1 METPVAPSLIPP
13 SRRWML
19 WVAVWTILLGVLG
32 GVWGGLDAR
41 ALSPLADDD
50 GRGGEVVVVPIE
62 GTIDLGL
69 VPFVQRAIAEHP
81 DARAILLDIDTHGG
95 RVDAAVQIRDVLL
108 ETDVPVVA
116 FINRRAISAGALIG
130 LAADSI
136 VFAPGAT
143 MGAATPV
150 TIEGGEMEPVGEK
163 VVSYMR
169 AEMRAT
175 AEATGRDGQLAEAM
189 VDADV
194 AIEGVVE
201 AGKLLTLTTEQASAL
216 GLAAAVAEDQDEVM
230 QVLGLSKATPRRM
243 VENWAETF
251 ARFVTDPTVAGLLMS
266 LGVLGI
272 MVELYSPGFGIPG
285 TVGISALVLFFFG
298 HATVALVG
306 WEEVILVGLGGI
318 ALLVEVLVI
327 PGFGVT
333 GVVGIVLI
341 VVGLAL
347 ALVGAPLDVAWDLGD
362 GPGGILHALY
372 RVVVALAGTLL
383 AMVAVVAFVPQ
394 RALPRWLVL
403 QAKIGDHAPGAV
415 APEDARTRPHG
426 ARVELVGQEGD
437 AATDLRP
444 SGKAS
449 IDGEIV
455 DVVSLHEYIRA
466 GARIVVIEV
475 EGMRV
480 VVQRKPDSKTPDTVR
495 DAS

>member
-1 METPVAPSLIPP
+1 MDTPNTPSLLLFPL
-13 SRRWML
+13 RRMV
-19 WVAVWTILLGVLG
+19 WVVVALLGVLG
-32 GVWGGLDAR
+32 GLLAAPFAR
-41 ALSPLADDD
+41 ALSPLATDD
-50 GRGGEVVVVPIE
+50 GQGGEVVVVPIE

-69 VPFVQRAIAEHP
+69 VPFVQRAIADHP
-81 DARAILLDIDTHGG
+81 DARAILLDVDTHGG
-95 RVDAAVQIRDVLL
+95 RVDAAVQIRDALL
-108 ETDVPVVA
+108 ETDIPVVA
-116 FINRRAISAGALIG
+116 FINRRAISAGALIS
-130 LAADSI
+130 LAADEI
-136 VFAPGAT
+136 VFAPGAS

-201 AGKLLTLTTEQASAL
+201 AGKLLTVTTEQARDL
-216 GLAAAVAEDQDEVM
+216 GLAAAVVENQAEVLQA
-230 QVLGLSKATPRRM
+230 LGLSKATPRRM
-243 VENWAETF
+243 VENWAESF

-306 WEEVILVGLGGI
+306 WEEVILVGLGGV

-333 GVVGIVLI
+333 GVVGILLI

-362 GPGGILHALY
+362 GPGGLLYALY

-383 AMVAVVAFVPQ
+383 AMAGVVAFVPQ

-403 QAKIGDHAPGAV
+403 QAKIGDHAPGTV
-415 APEDARTRPHG
+415 ASEEARTRPHG
-426 ARVELVGQEGD
+426 ARAELVGQVGE

-449 IDGEIV
+449 IGGEIV

-466 GARIVVIEV
+466 GATIVVVEV

-480 VVQRKPDSKTPDTVR
+480 VVQRNPGATTASTAR
-495 DAS
+495 DPS